1 MDTEELRRICHA
13 ETERVRQLRTDEV
26 CAQETEEL
34 STMNQLLSQI
44 RTLQD
49 KVNTLNDEREFYD
62 PETASSSGP
71 SHVSSQ
77 PSRIP
82 SPRGVLSHDSG
93 CIIHG
98 IQWVFQVMFFENHL
112 PRNNFSILTRNFHET
127 WRRIDTRTAKFNT
140 APRIL
145 RVVLE
150 ELLLKIV

>member
-1 MDTEELRRICHA
+1 MKFVLK
-13 ETERVRQLRTDEV
+13 
-26 CAQETEEL
+26 ETEEL
-34 STMNQLLSQI
+34 STMNHLLSQI

-49 KVNTLNDEREFYD
+49 KVNALNEEKEFFD

-98 IQWVFQVMFFENHL
+98 NSMGTSGNVLENNL

-140 APRIL
+140 APGIL